1 MILHLTCDTPFE
13 FLRLR
18 LWFLIFKA
26 WLLLSRLR
34 TQRCTSS
41 RLEPRTQCFRGTR
54 SHCSVLQCVAVH
66 IASEKWGRGSLPK
79 GQVERQR
86 ATWCIH
92 TSKITH
98 AHAWHDSCTRS
109 HTKHYST
116 RVYSLRTHLLGPHAI
131 LHIHQ
136 TQTYWRSTKPL
147 CSIKKTLYWIKRAL
161 HSIKIDL
168 YSAYWAG
175 DPCKPGTN
183 PTVHLHSK
191 ESHLP
196 STEPCNRSKEPYI
209 RFKRTPTFN
218 HKSSIF
224 HQKSHIIDQ
233 KSLAF
238 DSKEPL
244 HSTTRALY
252 SMKRALYSA
261 HYARDPCKPGTNP
274 FTHLHSKEP

>member
-1 MILHLTCDTPFE
+1 MRSQLLGRDSSVVALVTNYHPKTVVKKCQKLRCDITVESKSQIFQIFQALRLEYVRSRFSKLIRRGFQLWYSIWQMEYHKFE

-98 AHAWHDSCTRS
+98 AHARHDSCTRS

-116 RVYSLRTHLLGPHAI
+116 RVYSLRTDLLGPHAI
-131 LHIHQ
+131 LHIH
-136 TQTYWRSTKPL
+136 
-147 CSIKKTLYWIKRAL
+147 
-161 HSIKIDL
+161 
-168 YSAYWAG
+168 
-175 DPCKPGTN
+175 
-183 PTVHLHSK
+183 
-191 ESHLP
+191 
-196 STEPCNRSKEPYI
+196 
-209 RFKRTPTFN
+209 
-218 HKSSIF
+218 
-224 HQKSHIIDQ
+224 
-233 KSLAF
+233 
-238 DSKEPL
+238 
-244 HSTTRALY
+244 
-252 SMKRALYSA
+252 
-261 HYARDPCKPGTNP
+261 
-274 FTHLHSKEP
+274 